1 MFALTPLMRGTALLP
16 RTEPFR
22 MLTEPFNRM
31 FDRIFSEWP
40 LITLPLEEM
49 IETPTRFLTME
60 ENEKEFVVRTE
71 LPGFT
76 PEELTVEL
84 RGDVLRVEAEHKV
97 PAETTGKRAER
108 AYVHVRRMITLP
120 PEAELDKME
129 ALYRNGLLE
138 VHVPRKP
145 EEVGRRIPVK
155 NETPAVPEAAPA
167 TPAAPSA

>member
-129 ALYRNGLLE
+129 RAGLCRLE
-138 VHVPRKP
+138 EPHSRRLPRRTAPRPAQP
-145 EEVGRRIPVK
+145 EDQGSGRQG
-155 NETPAVPEAAPA
+155 
-167 TPAAPSA
+167 